1 MFEIFQEI
9 LGKETNE
16 DENMQIDVEDFLA
29 EAYYNLLHDK

>member
-9 LGKETNE
+9 LGKEKDE
-16 DENMQIDVEDFLA
+16 AENMEINVEDFLA